1 MTDIVISE
9 FMDEEYID
17 ETAKEYDVHYDPD
30 LVDNP
35 DELKVHLEKAQ
46 ALVVR
51 NRTQVNQELLN
62 AAPNLKVVG
71 RLGVGLDNIDLTAC
85 DKRGI
90 VVCPATGAND
100 ASVAEWV

>member
-35 DELKVHLEKAQ
+35 DELRFFWKKPKHWWYAIEP
-46 ALVVR
+46 R
-51 NRTQVNQELLN
+51 
-62 AAPNLKVVG
+62 
-71 RLGVGLDNIDLTAC
+71 
-85 DKRGI
+85 
-90 VVCPATGAND
+90 
-100 ASVAEWV
+100 